1 MKLPEIQT
9 NPVVV
14 RSIVDRGVDI
24 TREVVP
30 SA

>member
-14 RSIVDRGVDI
+14 RSVVDRGVDVPWQ
-24 TREVVP
+24 EDP